1 MRKKERILCHSL
13 LSAISCGMFS
23 SIQGLFLFVTDM
35 SALIP
40 VVDVAFAYIR
50 IATIMPRLGFRT

>member
-1 MRKKERILCHSL
+1 MS
-13 LSAISCGMFS
+13 S

-40 VVDVAFAYIR
+40 VVDVAFACIR
-50 IATIMPRLGFRT
+50 IATIMPRLDFRTWF